1 MNQLEL
7 FKNIL
12 DSLKNQ
18 IVFADTNH
26 IIRYMNK
33 AAIEQYKEGIE
44 LLNSSL
50 LDCHNQKSVKI
61 IFEIFE
67 KMKNGLDEEL
77 ITDNEKYR
85 VYMKALRNDNDEL
98 IGYYE
103 RYEIKK

>member
-1 MNQLEL
+1 MEL
-7 FKNIL
+7 FENIL
-12 DSLKNQ
+12 DCFKNE

-33 AAIEQYKEGIE
+33 VAINRYPEGSALIGT
-44 LLNSSL
+44 SL
-50 LDCHNQKSVKI
+50 LDCHNEKSVEMI
-61 IFEIFE
+61 LDIFE

-85 VYMKALRNDNDEL
+85 VYMRAVRNNKEEL

-103 RYEIKK
+103 RFEIKK